1 VVVVAFDSFAGG
13 WCWIVLAP
21 TVERIPTKTMNA
33 LAAMPVMPTMRV
45 VRLTTQKLLSQA
57 LQR

>member
-1 VVVVAFDSFAGG
+1 MVVVAVDSFAGG

-21 TVERIPTKTMNA
+21 TVERIPTKTTNA

-45 VRLTTQKLLSQA
+45 VRLKTQKLVSQA

>member
-1 VVVVAFDSFAGG
+1 MVVVAFDSFAGG

-21 TVERIPTKTMNA
+21 TVERIPTKMNA

-45 VRLTTQKLLSQA
+45 VRLTTQKLVSQA